1 MSENEIKEERSER
14 PEQGDLSAE
23 MEGKP
28 QRKQINTRKKSAVLL
43 QIQSLPNKSIIR
55 ISNFWKDLLP
65 IVVKSFLEELPE
77 PALVIK
83 GFLHEKFA
91 RREVSVFYLTR

>member
-28 QRKQINTRKKSAVLL
+28 QRKQNKYKKKVCRFTADPELAKQINYKNIELL
-43 QIQSLPNKSIIR
+43 ERFITNRGKIIPRR
-55 ISNFWKDLLP
+55 IT
-65 IVVKSFLEELPE
+65 
-77 PALVIK
+77 
-83 GFLHEKFA
+83 G
-91 RREVSVFYLTR
+91 T